1 MVGIAPFRLAKG
13 GVALAKW
20 QLKSYLYCVNRIL
33 VMYVTTAGKK
43 VFQDWL
49 DSLDEST
56 SARVAA
62 RLDRI
67 EQGNFGDCKP
77 AREGVYEL
85 RLDFGPGYRV
95 YFGIVS
101 GQVVLLTCG
110 GTKKTQ
116 TKDIESAIEY
126 LKEYKKRH
134 I

>member
-1 MVGIAPFRLAKG
+1 
-13 GVALAKW
+13 
-20 QLKSYLYCVNRIL
+20 
-33 VMYVTTAGKK
+33 MYVTTAGKK

-116 TKDIESAIEY
+116 AKDIESAIEY

>member
-1 MVGIAPFRLAKG
+1 
-13 GVALAKW
+13 
-20 QLKSYLYCVNRIL
+20 
-33 VMYVTTAGKK
+33 MYVTTAGKK